1 MQFDFSS
8 NCWQTVVG
16 SHELRKY
23 ISTCCQV
30 LDLTTN
36 EMEWVASHL
45 GHTMDVEKTYYR
57 MMSGAIEKAKI
68 AKLLMLADCGRLDKF
83 QGKKL
88 SDLKFDGMF
97 YLLQLCSTQYGASFI
112 GI

>member
-1 MQFDFSS
+1 M
-8 NCWQTVVG
+8 
-16 SHELRKY
+16 
-23 ISTCCQV
+23 

-68 AKLLMLADCGRLDKF
+68 AKLLLLADSGSLDKF
-83 QGKKL
+83 HGKKL
-88 SDLKFDGMF
+88 SDLSFDGKIS
-97 YLLQLCSTQYGASFI
+97 YNL
-112 GI
+112 